1 MAKKRKASRVPEAP
15 SGPRDYDANDARL
28 GPITTYEDIAD
39 EQEQY
44 FLDQDKIMLDAEQ
57 GTKRQRR
64 EQQED
69 EFLELS
75 DDDVLGAD
83 PDDSDNDEP
92 EDPSDRRKQKK
103 KAKKAAA
110 KKARTAATAAK
121 NDSDDDGDDSGRKA
135 AAAEEEEGDQG
146 WWGTSKSEYYDGETI
161 ETEANALEE
170 EAEARRLQKKQLSRM
185 KAEDFFDMDEWTTA
199 GAKDNSKG
207 IADGTSASAAAAAAA
222 SGATVTLTTHTNKEE
237 IDSMSSEE
245 KAKFLQDYYPEFDP
259 LCDDFVELEPLMH
272 EYKALAEGKPSESL
286 EVVQFR
292 ALSCYVATICM
303 YLSLF
308 MSPSRDNPN
317 GNRYIMDPD
326 ELHDHEVMQYLVDT
340 RETWERV
347 KRLQARCAAK
357 AKKAATALA
366 AEEDKIATA
375 KSVLAAVAAAES
387 DKASV
392 KSQKKKKTTATT
404 TTTKKSAKADISD
417 NMAAMVAKMAKKDKS
432 NKKDKKSTTASQE
445 LEESMA
451 DLSAL
456 LSKKSKKAKKTATAA
471 AARRSGD
478 DSDDLSD
485 LGEEEA
491 IDARTAEENLKRKK
505 SLGFYTS
512 QIMQKSNLRS
522 GASTQAGGDAD
533 IPYRE
538 RFRDRQARLE
548 AAAARRASAPI
559 QPGEE
564 LGGSGDDDDD
574 NGASGDDDG
583 GDEAEKAANLAYY
596 DSIVKAHGAKMDV
609 KAARKA
615 AIEAGK
621 LDRVVPDSL
630 LDKDGR
636 RQLTWEIEKNKGLS
650 HKTLKEKKNNPR
662 VKKRVKFEKKKKQ
675 LASMRAVYK
684 PVDRDHYQG
693 ERTGISTGLIRSIKL
708 D

>member
-1 MAKKRKASRVPEAP
+1 MAKKRKASRVLEAP

-28 GPITTYEDIAD
+28 GPISTYEDVAD

-44 FLDQDKIMLDAEQ
+44 FLDQDKIMLDADQ
-57 GTKRQRR
+57 GTKRQRL
-64 EQQED
+64 EQKED

-75 DDDVLGAD
+75 DDEVLGAD
-83 PDDSDNDEP
+83 PYDSDNEEA
-92 EDPSDRRKQKK
+92 EDSIDRRKQKK

-110 KKARTAATAAK
+110 KKTKLAAAA
-121 NDSDDDGDDSGRKA
+121 DDTDDDGHDGGRNPA
-135 AAAEEEEGDQG
+135 EEEGDQG
-146 WWGTSKSEYYDGETI
+146 WWGTTKSEYYDGETI

-170 EAEARRLQKKQLSRM
+170 EAEARRLQKKQLSQM
-185 KAEDFFDMDEWTTA
+185 KAEDFFDSDEWATA
-199 GAKDNSKG
+199 GTKNE
-207 IADGTSASAAAAAAA
+207 TQR
-222 SGATVTLTTHTNKEE
+222 GATVTLTTRTNKEE
-237 IDSMSSEE
+237 IDSMSPEE
-245 KAKFLQDYYPEFDP
+245 KVKFLQDYYPEFDP
-259 LCDDFVELEPLMH
+259 LCDDFVELEPLMTK
-272 EYKALAEGKPSESL
+272 YKAQAEGKPSESL

-308 MSPSRDNPN
+308 MSPSRDCPN

-347 KRLQARCAAK
+347 KRLQARRAAK
-357 AKKAATALA
+357 AKKAATLA
-366 AEEDKIATA
+366 AEEDKIAVA
-375 KSVLAAVAAAES
+375 KSVLAAVATTEPELATT
-387 DKASV
+387 KT
-392 KSQKKKKTTATT
+392 KKK
-404 TTTKKSAKADISD
+404 TKKSATADTSDKA
-417 NMAAMVAKMAKKDKS
+417 AATIKKSKR
-432 NKKDKKSTTASQE
+432 DKKSSAVSQE
-445 LEESMA
+445 LEDSMA
-451 DLSAL
+451 DLSEL
-456 LSKKSKKAKKTATAA
+456 LSKKSKKAKKTVP
-471 AARRSGD
+471 AARRD
-478 DSDDLSD
+478 ADASDDLSD
-485 LGEEEA
+485 LGEEET

-522 GASTQAGGDAD
+522 GASAQAGGDAD

-548 AAAARRASAPI
+548 AAAARRAEAPI
-559 QPGEE
+559 QSDEE
-564 LGGSGDDDDD
+564 LGGSDDDHGDASD
-574 NGASGDDDG
+574 NEGD
-583 GDEAEKAANLAYY
+583 AEKAANLAYY
-596 DSIVKAHGAKMDV
+596 DSIVNSHNAKMDV

-684 PVDRDHYQG
+684 PVDRDNYQG
-693 ERTGISTGLIRSIKL
+693 ERTGISTGLVRSIKL

>member
-1 MAKKRKASRVPEAP
+1 MAKKRKASRVSEAP

-28 GPITTYEDIAD
+28 GPITTYEDVAD

-44 FLDQDKIMLDAEQ
+44 FLDQDKILLDAEQ

-64 EQQED
+64 EQRED

-75 DDDVLGAD
+75 DDEVLGAD
-83 PDDSDNDEP
+83 PDDSDNEEA
-92 EDPSDRRKQKK
+92 EDPIDRRKQKK

-110 KKARTAATAAK
+110 KKTKAEATVAAG
-121 NDSDDDGDDSGRKA
+121 DSDDDDDASGRNPA
-135 AAAEEEEGDQG
+135 EEEGDQG
-146 WWGTSKSEYYDGETI
+146 WWGTTKSEYYDGETI

-185 KAEDFFDMDEWTTA
+185 KAEDFFDSDEWATA
-199 GAKDNSKG
+199 GTG
-207 IADGTSASAAAAAAA
+207 HGLQPGTDSAAAA
-222 SGATVTLTTHTNKEE
+222 SGATVTLTTRTNKEE
-237 IDSMSSEE
+237 IDSMSPAE
-245 KAKFLQDYYPEFDP
+245 KARFLQDYYPEFDP
-259 LCDDFVELEPLMH
+259 LCDDFVELEPLMAK
-272 EYKALAEGKPSESL
+272 YKAQAEGKPSESL

-308 MSPSRDNPN
+308 MSPSRDSPN

-347 KRLQARCAAK
+347 KRLQARRSAK
-357 AKKAATALA
+357 AKKAAVLA
-366 AEEDKIATA
+366 AEEDKIAAA
-375 KSVLAAVAAAES
+375 KSVLA
-387 DKASV
+387 SV
-392 KSQKKKKTTATT
+392 KAAVPEPAATKSKKKTKRSATADASDETTATR
-404 TTTKKSAKADISD
+404 KAKRDKNSA
-417 NMAAMVAKMAKKDKS
+417 
-432 NKKDKKSTTASQE
+432 ASQA
-445 LEESMA
+445 LEDSMA

-456 LSKKSKKAKKTATAA
+456 LSKKNRKAKKSAS
-471 AARRSGD
+471 AARSNAND
-478 DSDDLSD
+478 DDLSD
-485 LGEEEA
+485 LGEE
-491 IDARTAEENLKRKK
+491 DALDVRTAEENLKRKK

-512 QIMQKSNLRS
+512 QIMQKSNMRS
-522 GASTQAGGDAD
+522 DASAQAGGDAD

-548 AAAARRASAPI
+548 AAAARRAEAPI
-559 QPGEE
+559 QSDEE
-564 LGGSGDDDDD
+564 LGGSDDDSD
-574 NGASGDDDG
+574 AG
-583 GDEAEKAANLAYY
+583 GDKGDADKAANLAYY
-596 DSIVKAHGAKMDV
+596 DSIVNAHNAKMDA

-684 PVDRDHYQG
+684 PVDRDNYQG
-693 ERTGISTGLIRSIKL
+693 ERTGISTGLVRSIKL

>member
-15 SGPRDYDANDARL
+15 SGPRDYDANDAQL
-28 GPITTYEDIAD
+28 GPITTYEDVAD

-44 FLDQDKIMLDAEQ
+44 FLDQDKIMLNAEQ

-64 EQQED
+64 EQNEA
-69 EFLELS
+69 ELLELS
-75 DDDVLGAD
+75 DDEVLGAD
-83 PDDSDNDEP
+83 PDDSDNEEA
-92 EDPSDRRKQKK
+92 EDPSDRRKKKK

-110 KKARTAATAAK
+110 KKAREAAAT
-121 NDSDDDGDDSGRKA
+121 NDSDDDGDNSGKKSA
-135 AAAEEEEGDQG
+135 EEEGDQG

-199 GAKDNSKG
+199 GAKDETKRG
-207 IADGTSASAAAAAAA
+207 ADSAA
-222 SGATVTLTTHTNKEE
+222 VKLTTRTNKEE

-245 KAKFLQDYYPEFDP
+245 KTKFLQDYYPEFDL
-259 LCDDFVELEPLMH
+259 LCDDFVELEPLMN

-308 MSPSRDNPN
+308 MSPSRDSPN

-347 KRLQARCAAK
+347 KRLQARRAAK
-357 AKKAATALA
+357 AKKEAALA

-387 DKASV
+387 EMAKA
-392 KSQKKKKTTATT
+392 KSQKKS
-404 TTTKKSAKADISD
+404 KKSAEADASDKA
-417 NMAAMVAKMAKKDKS
+417 ATATKKAKKDKKGKS
-432 NKKDKKSTTASQE
+432 NATSRE
-445 LEESMA
+445 LEDSMA
-451 DLSAL
+451 DLAAL
-456 LSKKSKKAKKTATAA
+456 LSNKKSKKVKKTATAA
-471 AARRSGD
+471 RRNGD

-485 LGEEEA
+485 LGEEDA

-512 QIMQKSNLRS
+512 QIMQKSNMRS

-548 AAAARRASAPI
+548 AAAARHAEAPI

-564 LGGSGDDDDD
+564 LGGSDDDDD
-574 NGASGDDDG
+574 DGASDAEGD
-583 GDEAEKAANLAYY
+583 AEKAANLAYY
-596 DSIVKAHGAKMDV
+596 NSIVKAHGAKMDV

-630 LDKDGR
+630 QDKDGR

-684 PVDRDHYQG
+684 PVDRENYQG

>member
-1 MAKKRKASRVPEAP
+1 MAKKRKASRAPEAP

-28 GPITTYEDIAD
+28 GPITTYEDVAD

-64 EQQED
+64 EQKED

-75 DDDVLGAD
+75 DDEVLGAD
-83 PDDSDNDEP
+83 PDDSDNEEA

-110 KKARTAATAAK
+110 KKARAAGAA
-121 NDSDDDGDDSGRKA
+121 NDSDDDDGDDNSGRKA
-135 AAAEEEEGDQG
+135 AEEEGDQG

-199 GAKDNSKG
+199 GAKDKAKDS
-207 IADGTSASAAAAAAA
+207 AAAAA
-222 SGATVTLTTHTNKEE
+222 SGATVTLTTRTNKEE

-245 KAKFLQDYYPEFDP
+245 KTKFLQDYYPEFDP
-259 LCDDFVELEPLMH
+259 LCDDFVELEPLMN

-308 MSPSRDNPN
+308 MSPSRDSPN
-317 GNRYIMDPD
+317 GNRYIMDAD

-347 KRLQARCAAK
+347 KRLQARRAAK
-357 AKKAATALA
+357 AKKAAALA

-387 DKASV
+387 EMASA
-392 KSQKKKKTTATT
+392 KSQKK
-404 TTTKKSAKADISD
+404 TKKSSKADGSD
-417 NMAAMVAKMAKKDKS
+417 KAATKNA
-432 NKKDKKSTTASQE
+432 KKDKKSTAASQE
-445 LEESMA
+445 LEDSMA

-456 LSKKSKKAKKTATAA
+456 LSKKSKKAKKTSA

-485 LGEEEA
+485 LGEEDA

-512 QIMQKSNLRS
+512 QIMQKSNMRS
-522 GASTQAGGDAD
+522 GASAQTGGDAD

-548 AAAARRASAPI
+548 AAAARRAEAPI

-564 LGGSGDDDDD
+564 LGGSDDD
-574 NGASGDDDG
+574 GIASGDDDG
-583 GDEAEKAANLAYY
+583 DAEKVANLAYY
-596 DSIVKAHGAKMDV
+596 DSIVKAHDAKMDV

-684 PVDRDHYQG
+684 PVDRDNYQG
-693 ERTGISTGLIRSIKL
+693 ERTGISTGLVRSIKL